1 MRTEGQLKSH
11 TFTPPQMCVMLYY
24 QVVAVVK
31 KYDLLIN
38 LVDDAMK
45 MFSLTKKRGSC
56 NEQINQ

>member
-45 MFSLTKKRGSC
+45 IFSLTK
-56 NEQINQ
+56 